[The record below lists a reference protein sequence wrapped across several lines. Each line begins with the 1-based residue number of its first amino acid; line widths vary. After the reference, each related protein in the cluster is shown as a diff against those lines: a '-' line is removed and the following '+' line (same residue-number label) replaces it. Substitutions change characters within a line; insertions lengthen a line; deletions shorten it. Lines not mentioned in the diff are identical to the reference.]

1 MEHRRRASDLEPGEH
16 LLLPTSALG
25 ATARLRAWSSF
36 SGLGDDALLLSPL
49 CAVPL
54 PMPWT
59 VPAGRRRWPA
69 LRPEAMWH
77 PLLWLP
83 RRLAAPCVLRDP
95 ADGAVR
101 GEAYDEWALR
111 VVLEL
116 TESAPVTIE
125 GGRWLLLHDP
135 AHERHVR
142 PAGPGDDALVPLYD
156 AHSGTWLDV
165 LATVGLD
172 VDDAADLARVRAWL
186 DGAPDEALN
195 RVDLDR
201 HLRAPGRDE
210 SWALD
215 RAHRP
220 VATSDGPRSYVE
232 DLRDASS
239 ALVARE
245 VDALVA
251 PLAAG
256 DPGDPTAGGRGAAG
270 LARLAAALLSPAA
283 DVAEDLG
290 LALHVLAA
298 RLERAATAPASRAAE
313 ADLRGVLGAV
323 ADAAAAGLDRTA
335 RRAEAEADDVLRQA
349 RALGRVRAP
358 R

>member
-1 MEHRRRASDLEPGEH
+1 MEHRRRSSDLEPGEH
-16 LLLPTSALG
+16 LLL
-25 ATARLRAWSSF
+25 
-36 SGLGDDALLLSPL
+36 SPL
-49 CAVPL
+49 SAVPL

-83 RRLAAPCVLRDP
+83 RRLGTPRVLRDP
-95 ADGAVR
+95 AAGRTR

-116 TESAPVTIE
+116 TESAPVTVE

-135 AHERHVR
+135 AHGRHVR
-142 PAGPGDDALVPLYD
+142 PADPGDDALVPLYD

-172 VDDAADLARVRAWL
+172 VDDPADVARVRAWL
-186 DGAPDEALN
+186 DGEPDEALD

-201 HLRAPGRDE
+201 HLRARGRDE
-210 SWALD
+210 AWALH
-215 RAHRP
+215 RAQGP
-220 VATSDGPRSYVE
+220 LAAPDGTRTYVE

-245 VDALVA
+245 IDALVA
-251 PLAAG
+251 VVDAG
-256 DPGDPTAGGRGAAG
+256 AGGAAG
-270 LARLAAALLSPAA
+270 LARLAAAMLSPAP

-290 LALHVLAA
+290 LTLHVLAA
-298 RLERAATAPASRAAE
+298 RLERAATPTAARAAA

-323 ADAAAAGLDRTA
+323 ADAAAPGLRRTT
-335 RRAEAEADDVLRQA
+335 RRAEAEAEDVLCQA
-349 RALGRVRAP
+349 RGLGWERVP
-358 R
+358 G